1 MLRREQREKW
11 KECEEAGAGLE
22 QQLHQMTEER
32 DAAQKDEGTQ
42 IATLRA
48 QLVEKTQALAAAEAS
63 RVAEDDAAE
72 EAVQAGQAAF
82 LFANETVARLEL
94 ELAASRAENAKLSEA
109 AQAAQAAATAAEG
122 RARNATAGLAVAK
135 ETATTEE
142 RVVAALEKQLASE
155 AAEVAAKDAEIAELQ
170 HAGEEPDPP
179 HAVAPD
185 PAEGG
190 KGGDDIEGLRKQMA
204 EKLHEVAEHNDDGAG
219 AEDGDGEGEDEG
231 AVDEFVVR
239 NVDEFADNAG
249 EGEGEAGGDDGGEG
263 R

>member
-82 LFANETVARLEL
+82 LFANETVARLER

-179 HAVAPD
+179 HAVAD
-185 PAEGG
+185 PPAAEAG
-190 KGGDDIEGLRKQMA
+190 KGGDDVEGLRKQMA

-219 AEDGDGEGEDEG
+219 GEDGDGEGEDEG

-239 NVDEFADNAG
+239 NVDEFADTAG
-249 EGEGEAGGDDGGEG
+249 EGDAGGDDGGEG